1 MFSLAKIFKKA
12 KLSYSTYV
20 NGTVGEASWDLVNIY
35 EGGKT
40 EGIVA
45 QFCNFLASLFY
56 LSIVKLYLICVTL
69 MNWIFP
75 L

>member
-1 MFSLAKIFKKA
+1 MFSLAKVFKKA

-35 EGGKT
+35 GGRKT

-45 QFCNFLASLFY
+45 KFCNFLASLLHIY
-56 LSIVKLYLICVTL
+56 CKTL
-69 MNWIFP
+69 FDLRDPDELHFP